1 MAVLGDGGNSASA
14 YFFGEIVMLKI
25 LLAVATFA
33 GAGWLLLQVLPV
45 EAAWALATAI
55 AAIELFGSRSGSGL
69 RSVLQLDATLI
80 AWPLSA
86 LVLVFAGVSDRDAR
100 IALASAVASAV
111 GVAAS
116 RHGSGAESSRLWSV
130 VAACLIPL
138 YALMHTIAAPRLDPL
153 ALGGSCLAAAIA
165 ALVAR
170 SAVIW
175 PPMQRRALFAGAAAC
190 GVAGIICALPLVL

>member
-1 MAVLGDGGNSASA
+1 
-14 YFFGEIVMLKI
+14 MLRI
-25 LLAVATFA
+25 ALALATGA
-33 GAGWLLLQVLPV
+33 IAGWLLLQVMPAS
-45 EAAWALATAI
+45 AAWIL
-55 AAIELFGSRSGSGL
+55 AAIVAAVELFGSGSGSGL
-69 RSVLQLDATLI
+69 RSVLTLDATLL
-80 AWPLSA
+80 AWPLAA
-86 LVLVFAGVSDRDAR
+86 LVLSFAGVADRDAR
-100 IALASAVASAV
+100 IALASAVAAAV

-116 RHGSGAESSRLWSV
+116 RHGSGGDSARLWSV

-138 YALMHTIAAPRLDPL
+138 YALMHAIAAPVLDPL

-190 GVAGIICALPLVL
+190 GVAGLICALPMVL